1 MIQVY
6 YEQSGFRLKP
16 GIVVPEFSIYL
27 GSKTGLLLNPGGRL
41 TGEPSGNAGYIDILD
56 VMLDKNIG
64 YAYEI
69 KPLGS
74 PNSNKFSSVVARAE
88 IERYVKLYNALPA
101 GEEKSP
107 YHSALEPRVMKL
119 GHLFPS
125 SWQIIGS
132 NPRKPREAILAR
144 QSQNGVIAWRSKS
157 KRRITEPLPLFV
169 FEFDRQTRTVQRQQ
183 PTQPSWPT
191 GVVNQPVCVEAYCA
205 GGIIQ
210 ETGDC
215 YMPYEQSTPWF
226 IYPVPPELIT
236 SPRTPPVRIPV
247 FVP

>member
-1 MIQVY
+1 MGTFGFTGELQDGASNMLYLRARWYDPGQRTFTSRDPFAGFAETPYSLHPYQYAYSNPALWTDPSGLYSSSPVEHMIQVY

-101 GEEKSP
+101 GHQKSP
-107 YHSALEPRVMKL
+107 YHLALEPRVMKL

-132 NPRKPREAILAR
+132 NPDNPRAAILAR
-144 QSQNGVIAWRSKS
+144 KSQNGVI
-157 KRRITEPLPLFV
+157 
-169 FEFDRQTRTVQRQQ
+169 
-183 PTQPSWPT
+183 
-191 GVVNQPVCVEAYCA
+191 
-205 GGIIQ
+205 
-210 ETGDC
+210 
-215 YMPYEQSTPWF
+215 
-226 IYPVPPELIT
+226 
-236 SPRTPPVRIPV
+236 
-247 FVP
+247 